1 MRLFKILAFT
11 LASLILFPQAWAT
24 GEGGGQQSL
33 ERVWGRYVSKTETAR
48 PQNSTAFP
56 GRVVGDSPALRA
68 FAAKSDWAG
77 REVSYELYFASA
89 PELAR
94 GIYGL
99 ALDSG
104 DVAPDMA
111 LDRFE
116 RGAQGFHYSIAQVC
130 QWANR
135 ALRGQ
140 MAWQTSE
147 EREFLDR
154 LLLDGAVNLENGIVV
169 PGRRIRH
176 ILGAA
181 EGTKRG
187 FAANLA
193 HERLHVLWDE
203 DSSFKIDAFARWQDL
218 SRAEKEEVYASLP
231 GYSQE
236 KEDLII
242 EEWAVR
248 RAEKMPPEQREK
260 LVGI

>member
-1 MRLFKILAFT
+1 MRLPKILAFT
-11 LASLILFPQAWAT
+11 LASLILFPQASAT
-24 GEGGGQQSL
+24 GEGFDRQSL
-33 ERVWGRYVSKTETAR
+33 ERVWGRYVPKTELT
-48 PQNSTAFP
+48 PQQNSTALP
-56 GRVVGDSPALRA
+56 GRVVGDSPALRD
-68 FAAKSDWAG
+68 FAAKSHWAG

-104 DVAPDMA
+104 DVAPDMP

-116 RGAQGFHYSIAQVC
+116 RGAQGFHYSIDQVC
-130 QWANR
+130 HWANL

-140 MAWQTSE
+140 MAWHAPE
-147 EREFLDR
+147 ERKLLDR
-154 LLLDGAVNLENGIVV
+154 LLLDGAVNLENGTVV
-169 PGRRIRH
+169 PGQRIRH

-193 HERLHVLWDE
+193 HERLHILWDE

-218 SRAEKEEVYASLP
+218 SRAEKEEAYASLP
-231 GYSQE
+231 GYSKE
-236 KEDLII
+236 KEDQII

-248 RAEKMPPEQREK
+248 RTEKMPPEQREK